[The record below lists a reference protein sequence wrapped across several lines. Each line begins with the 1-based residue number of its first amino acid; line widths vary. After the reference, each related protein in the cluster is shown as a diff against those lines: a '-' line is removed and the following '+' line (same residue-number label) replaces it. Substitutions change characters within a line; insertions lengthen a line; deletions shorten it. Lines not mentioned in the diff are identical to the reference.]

1 MKDSKPSRKL
11 INMEELKKKLVRGDN
26 FILVNAFG
34 EWAFDA
40 KHIPGSINISKYRTQ
55 GIIIILILM
64 MGIELYV
71 LQTTYV
77 LVTNCN

>member
-1 MKDSKPSRKL
+1 
-11 INMEELKKKLVRGDN
+11 MEELKKKLVRGDN
-26 FILVNAFG
+26 FKLVNVLG